1 MTDAEVAALTPPEV
15 AELTMDQL
23 AALTP
28 SQVAALTMAQL
39 AVLTPA
45 QISAL
50 LPEQVAGLTL
60 AQLAALT
67 PAQIA
72 DLLAVARGAR
82 ADEDLLPLTGYKPN
96 YFLHTEH
103 RVEPQDRLK
112 RELKFQISAKKA
124 LWGEWAWFGYTQK
137 AFWQLYDDDANDG
150 NAYDSGEFRELNFN
164 PEIFFVVGPLA
175 DFRIQ
180 FSPLDHESNGAGSDT
195 SRSLFR
201 SYVQGIFDRGTYKLS
216 LKLRKYR
223 KLDQNPTLEDF
234 LGKWEANFEGGSGP
248 CASSWPDG
256 RGKKTTRARC
266 GPTSALEPDSS
277 RSCSSQRLIPACSFT
292 SSIFPAME
300 KASSTSTGGLTG
312 WESASYCDEG
322 ALHIAIGQE
331 AVASAVCGKSLS
343 QQPEAGCMV

>member
-1 MTDAEVAALTPPEV
+1 MFNLRSVAKLLIQTHWFLILFFSGNAFAQMTDAEIAALTPPEV

-82 ADEDLLPLTGYKPN
+82 ADEDLLPLMGYKPN

-164 PEIFFVVGPLA
+164 PEIFFVAGPFA

-234 LGKWEANFEGGSGP
+234 LGKWEANFEGGFGP
-248 CASSWPDG
+248 MRFQLAGWQGEKDNKGTVRADISL
-256 RGKKTTRARC
+256 RARFI
-266 GPTSALEPDSS
+266 PFLFFPKIDSGVFIHLQYFS
-277 RSCSSQRLIPACSFT
+277 GYGESLIDFDRRVNRV
-292 SSIFPAME
+292 
-300 KASSTSTGGLTG
+300 G
-312 WESASYCDEG
+312 
-322 ALHIAIGQE
+322 IG
-331 AVASAVCGKSLS
+331 VLLR
-343 QQPEAGCMV
+343 